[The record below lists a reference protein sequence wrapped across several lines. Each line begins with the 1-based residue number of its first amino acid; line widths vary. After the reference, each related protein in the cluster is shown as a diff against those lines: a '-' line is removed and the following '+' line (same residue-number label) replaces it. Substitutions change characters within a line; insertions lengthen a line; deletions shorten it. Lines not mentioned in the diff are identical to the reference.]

1 MARSI
6 DLIVDLNKQIEKAT
20 LDENF
25 SRVLLLDTKRREL
38 IQSLATNADFN
49 ADELSLNILKTTAEK
64 NQTLINE
71 ITTKMTEL
79 TRITGGKIKMLRSYR
94 KTF

>member
-38 IQSLATNADFN
+38 IQSLATNADFK